1 MAGSMQQA
9 AKFDDLREDRGTR
22 VSVADT
28 PILLVRQGARVHAFS
43 ADCPHAGAPLEEGAI
58 CNGRIVCPWHKG
70 TFALAD
76 GSLIEPPPLAGLK
89 RYPVVIENGN
99 VLVSPHPQAGPVH
112 TPTDDTRTMAVIGA
126 GAAGAAACATLREGG
141 FDGRLLLI
149 GPEHGMPYD
158 RTALSKFVLAG
169 DMPPQKIP
177 PLLPDDF
184 LSTQRIERVE
194 AHVVKLDASTKQIDL
209 SNKLTLNYDAALICT
224 GGIPKPLDVPGSTL
238 PGVFLLRSRDDAE
251 MILASLEGARK
262 ALIVGASFIGLEVAS
277 SLRKRGMEVTVAA
290 PGKVPLGS
298 QFGDEL
304 GRMFQRL
311 HEKNGVVFRMQSKV
325 AALLGDDTVR
335 TAELDNG
342 EKLPVDVVIIGTGV
356 RPATHFLHGVELT
369 DDGGIPVD
377 SSMHVVGLTPG
388 LTPGLNT
395 ADLYA
400 ADLYA
405 AGDIAQFPL
414 PRSEK
419 SLRIEH
425 WRVAQQHARVAA
437 MNMVGGDEHYTGVP
451 YFWTYHFGKRVEY
464 LGHASEHDEVVIDG
478 DLDAQAF
485 IAYLMKDGQVA
496 AAVAC
501 EREAPAAR
509 LAEAM
514 RSTLTLAQARSA
526 AAG

>member
-1 MAGSMQQA
+1 MAGSMQQSA
-9 AKFDDLREDRGTR
+9 RFDELREDRGTR
-22 VSVADT
+22 VSIADT
-28 PILLVRQGARVHAFS
+28 PILLVREGEQVHAFS
-43 ADCPHAGAPLEEGAI
+43 ADCPHAGAPLEQGAI

-70 TFALAD
+70 TFAVAD

-89 RYPVVIENGN
+89 RYPVEIENGN
-99 VLVSPHPQAGPVH
+99 VLVSPHAQSEPVK
-112 TPTDDTRTMAVIGA
+112 TPAADTRTMVVIGA
-126 GAAGAAACATLREGG
+126 GAAGAAACATLREAG
-141 FDGRLLLI
+141 FDGRLVLI
-149 GPEHGMPYD
+149 GPERGMPYD

-169 DMPPQKIP
+169 DMPIEKIP

-194 AHVVKLDASTKQIDL
+194 ANVERLDAGTKQIDL
-209 SNKLTLNYDAALICT
+209 PNHLILHYDAALICT
-224 GGIPKPLDVPGSTL
+224 GGIPKPMDVPGSNL
-238 PGVFLLRSRDDAE
+238 RGVFLLRSRDDAA

-277 SLRKRGMEVTVAA
+277 SLRKRGMDVTVAA

-325 AALLGDDTVR
+325 AAFLGEEIVSA
-335 TAELDNG
+335 AELDSG

-356 RPATHFLHGVELT
+356 RPATYFLHGVELA

-377 SSMHVVGLTPG
+377 SSMRAAPG
-388 LTPGLNT
+388 
-395 ADLYA
+395 
-400 ADLYA
+400 LYA

-414 PRSEK
+414 PRSDK
-419 SLRIEH
+419 TLRIEH

-437 MNMVGGDEHYTGVP
+437 LNMAGADEHYTGVP
-451 YFWTYHFGKRVEY
+451 YFWTYPFGKRVEY
-464 LGHASEHDEVVIDG
+464 LGLASEHDEVVIDG
-478 DLDAQAF
+478 DLDEQAF
-485 IAYLMKDGQVA
+485 IAYRMKDGHVA

-501 EREAPAAR
+501 DREAPAAR
-509 LAEAM
+509 L
-514 RSTLTLAQARSA
+514 
-526 AAG
+526 

>member
-22 VSVADT
+22 VSIADT
-28 PILLVRQGARVHAFS
+28 PILLVRQGDQVHAFS
-43 ADCPHAGAPLEEGAI
+43 ADCPHAGAPLEQGAI

-70 TFALAD
+70 TFAVAD

-89 RYPVVIENGN
+89 RYPVAIENGN
-99 VLVSPHPQAGPVH
+99 VLVSPDAQTGPVH
-112 TPTDDTRTMAVIGA
+112 TPTADTRTIAVIGA
-126 GAAGAAACATLREGG
+126 GAAGAAACATLREAG
-141 FDGRLLLI
+141 FDGRLVLI

-158 RTALSKFVLAG
+158 RTALSKFVLSG
-169 DMPPQKIP
+169 DMPPEKIP

-194 AHVVKLDASTKQIDL
+194 AYVVKLDAGTKQIDL
-209 SNKLTLNYDAALICT
+209 SNKTTLNYDAALICT
-224 GGIPKPLDVPGSTL
+224 GGIPKPMDVPGSTL
-238 PGVFLLRSRDDAE
+238 AGVFLLRSRDDAE
-251 MILASLEGARK
+251 MILAALEGAK
-262 ALIVGASFIGLEVAS
+262 KGAKQALIVGASFIGLEVAS
-277 SLRKRGMEVTVAA
+277 SLRKRGMDVTVAA

-298 QFGDEL
+298 PFGDEL

-325 AALLGDDTVR
+325 TTFLGDDTVSA
-335 TAELDNG
+335 AELDSG

-356 RPATHFLHGVELT
+356 RPATGFLHSVELA

-377 SSMHVVGLTPG
+377 SSMHVVGLAPG
-388 LTPGLNT
+388 
-395 ADLYA
+395 
-400 ADLYA
+400 LYA

-414 PRSEK
+414 PRSDET
-419 SLRIEH
+419 LRIEH

-437 MNMVGGDEHYTGVP
+437 LNMAGGEEHYTGVP
-451 YFWTYHFGKRVEY
+451 YFWTYHFGKRLEY

-485 IAYLMKDGQVA
+485 LAYLMKDGHVA

-501 EREAPAAR
+501 DREAPAAR

-514 RSTLTLAQARSA
+514 RSPLTLAQARSV

>member
-9 AKFDDLREDRGTR
+9 ARFDDLREDRGTR
-22 VSVADT
+22 VSIADT
-28 PILLVRQGARVHAFS
+28 PILLVRQGDQVHAFS

-70 TFALAD
+70 TFAVAD
-76 GSLIEPPPLAGLK
+76 GSLIEPPPLTGLK
-89 RYPVVIENGN
+89 RYPVAIENGN
-99 VLVSPHPQAGPVH
+99 VLVSPHEQTGPVH
-112 TPTDDTRTMAVIGA
+112 TPGADTRTMVVIGA
-126 GAAGAAACATLREGG
+126 GAAGAAACAALREAG
-141 FDGRLLLI
+141 FDGRLVLI

-169 DMPPQKIP
+169 DMPPEKIP

-194 AHVVKLDASTKQIDL
+194 AHVEKLDAGTKQIDL

-224 GGIPKPLDVPGSTL
+224 GGIPKRMDVPGSNL
-238 PGVFLLRSRDDAE
+238 PGVFLLRSRDDAST
-251 MILASLEGARK
+251 ILASLEGARQ

-277 SLRKRGMEVTVAA
+277 SLRKRGMDVTVIA
-290 PGKVPLGS
+290 PGKVPLRS

-325 AALLGDDTVR
+325 AAFLGDDVVSS
-335 TAELDNG
+335 AQLDNG
-342 EKLPVDVVIIGTGV
+342 EKLPADAVIIGTGV
-356 RPATHFLHGVELT
+356 RPATDFLQGVELA
-369 DDGGIPVD
+369 DDGGVPVD
-377 SSMHVVGLTPG
+377 SSMRAAPG
-388 LTPGLNT
+388 
-395 ADLYA
+395 
-400 ADLYA
+400 LYA

-414 PRSEK
+414 PRSDQT
-419 SLRIEH
+419 LRIEH

-437 MNMVGGDEHYTGVP
+437 LNMAGGDEHYTGVP
-451 YFWTYHFGKRVEY
+451 YFWTYHFGKRFEY
-464 LGHASEHDEVVIDG
+464 LGHASEHDDVVIDG

-485 IAYLMKDGQVA
+485 IAYLLKDGQVA

-514 RSTLTLAQARSA
+514 RSSLTLAQARSA

>member
-1 MAGSMQQA
+1 MAGSMQYA
-9 AKFDDLREDRGTR
+9 AKFDDLSEDHGTR
-22 VSVADT
+22 VSIAGT
-28 PILLVRQGARVHAFS
+28 PVLLVRQGDKVHAFS
-43 ADCPHAGAPLEEGAI
+43 ADCPHAGAPLEQGAI

-89 RYPVVIENGN
+89 RYPVAVENGN
-99 VLVSPHPQAGPVH
+99 VLVSPQAQ
-112 TPTDDTRTMAVIGA
+112 TEAARTATADTRTMAVIGA
-126 GAAGAAACATLREGG
+126 GAAGAAACATLREAG
-141 FDGRLLLI
+141 FRGRVVLI

-158 RTALSKFVLAG
+158 RTTLSKFVLAG
-169 DMPPQKIP
+169 DMTPEQIP

-184 LSTQRIERVE
+184 LSTQDIERVE
-194 AHVVKLDASTKQIDL
+194 ANVVKLDAGAKRIDL
-209 SNKLTLNYDAALICT
+209 HDERTVHYDAALICT
-224 GGIPKPLDVPGSTL
+224 GGIPKPMDVPGSNL
-238 PGVFLLRSRDDAE
+238 RGVFLLRSRDDAA
-251 MILASLEGARK
+251 MILASLESAKK

-277 SLRKRGMEVTVAA
+277 SLRKRGLEVTVTA

-298 QFGDEL
+298 QFGDEI

-311 HEKNGVVFRMQSKV
+311 HEKNGVVFRMQSR
-325 AALLGDDTVR
+325 AAAFLGDDIVR
-335 TAELDNG
+335 EVELDNG
-342 EKLPVDVVIIGTGV
+342 ETLPVDVVIIGTGV
-356 RPATHFLHGVELT
+356 RPATDFLHGVELA

-377 SSMHVVGLTPG
+377 SSMRAAPG
-388 LTPGLNT
+388 
-395 ADLYA
+395 
-400 ADLYA
+400 LYA

-414 PRSEK
+414 PRSDK
-419 SLRIEH
+419 TLRIEH

-437 MNMVGGDEHYTGVP
+437 LNMAGGDVHYTGVP
-451 YFWTYHFGKRVEY
+451 YFWTYHFGKNVEY

-478 DLDAQAF
+478 DLDAQSF

-496 AAVAC
+496 AAIAC
-501 EREAPAAR
+501 DHEAPAAR